1 MNQQFHFWVY
11 MWRKQKPIKKVYAP
25 QCWQQ
30 RYLQLRRY
38 GSNLGVH
45 QHEWINSVLVTQS
58 CPTLCDPMDCSA
70 PGSSVCGVLQ
80 ARILEWVASS
90 FSNTHTHTHTHTV
103 EYYSA
108 IKNEILPFAVTWMA
122 VENIILSEMSDKNKY
137 CVTTY
142 LWNLKNT
149 TN

>member
-30 RYLQLRRY
+30 CYLQLRRY

-45 QHEWINSVLVTQS
+45 QHEWINSVLALSRVRLFVTPWTVVHQ
-58 CPTLCDPMDCSA
+58 A
-70 PGSSVCGVLQ
+70 PLSV
-80 ARILEWVASS
+80 E
-90 FSNTHTHTHTHTV
+90 FSRQEYWSGLPVPSPIRTHTHTHTV

>member
-1 MNQQFHFWVY
+1 VTPWTV
-11 MWRKQKPIKKVYAP
+11 
-25 QCWQQ
+25 
-30 RYLQLRRY
+30 
-38 GSNLGVH
+38 VH
-45 QHEWINSVLVTQS
+45 QAPLSV
-58 CPTLCDPMDCSA
+58 
-70 PGSSVCGVLQ
+70 
-80 ARILEWVASS
+80 E
-90 FSNTHTHTHTHTV
+90 FSRQEYWSGLPVPSPIRTHTHTHTHTV

-108 IKNEILPFAVTWMA
+108 IKNENLPFAVTWMA

>member
-1 MNQQFHFWVY
+1 MKDFPRIRLY
-11 MWRKQKPIKKVYAP
+11 CI
-25 QCWQQ
+25 
-30 RYLQLRRY
+30 
-38 GSNLGVH
+38 
-45 QHEWINSVLVTQS
+45 
-58 CPTLCDPMDCSA
+58 PTYTTRA
-70 PGSSVCGVLQ
+70 
-80 ARILEWVASS
+80 
-90 FSNTHTHTHTHTV
+90 HTSYTHTHTV

-108 IKNEILPFAVTWMA
+108 IKNENLPFAVTWMA